1 MRIYTQIILCLIL
14 ASIVNGQNIVD
25 PVMTEVWSPV
35 PKRVSTNHPSN
46 VPSDAIILF
55 NGVNLDNWVTIKD
68 NSKVQWTVK
77 DGAFTVK
84 PGTGDIKTK
93 EKFGSC
99 QLHIEFKTP
108 PAESSGQGR
117 GNSGIFLQ
125 ELYELQLL
133 DNYNNPT
140 YSNGQCASIYKQTMP
155 LVNACK
161 PPGEWQTY
169 DIIYKAPEFNSDSI
183 KTSSAYITVLHNG
196 VLVQNN
202 TEIRGTTEYI
212 GLPKNEA
219 HGKGALKLQD
229 HGNFI
234 SFRNIWIRPL

>member
-1 MRIYTQIILCLIL
+1 MKLYKFAFGLLISAPL
-14 ASIVNGQNIVD
+14 AAQNITD
-25 PVMTEVWSPV
+25 PVLTEVWSPV
-35 PKRVSTNHPSN
+35 PRIITTTQPNN
-46 VPSDAIILF
+46 VPSDAVILF
-55 NGVNLDNWVTIKD
+55 NGVTLENWVTIKD
-68 NSKVQWTVK
+68 NSKAQWTVQ

-84 PGTGDIKTK
+84 PGTGDIKSK

-108 PAESSGQGR
+108 PATEKTGQGR

-140 YSNGQCASIYKQTMP
+140 YSNGQCGSIYKQTMP
-155 LVNACK
+155 LANACK
-161 PPGEWQTY
+161 APGEWQTY
-169 DIIYKAPEFNSDSI
+169 DVIYKAPEFNADGI

-196 VLVQNN
+196 VLVQNH
-202 TEIRGTTEYI
+202 TEIKGTTEYI
-212 GLPKNEA
+212 GMPKNES

-234 SFRNIWIRPL
+234 SFRNIWVRPL